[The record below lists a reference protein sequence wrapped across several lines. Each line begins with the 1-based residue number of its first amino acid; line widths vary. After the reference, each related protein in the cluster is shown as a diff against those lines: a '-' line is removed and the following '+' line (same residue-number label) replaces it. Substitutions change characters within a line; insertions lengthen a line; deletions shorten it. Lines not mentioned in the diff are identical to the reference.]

1 MADVAP
7 RFVPVP
13 RAMPLAA
20 VAGLHVLL
28 VGALLFALPGVR
40 ERIAPEGVLRV
51 EYREAPRASP
61 PPDSPPLPRPTLRA
75 PPAVEVPLPA
85 IALAPEVALAATTHT
100 APSISGPVSAPTVE
114 AHAPTLEPP
123 RFDMAYLN
131 NPPPAYPP
139 LSRRL
144 KEQGRVLLRVLVST
158 AGNAQDVELRTSSGS
173 ERLDRAAIEAVRRW
187 RFSPA
192 RRGAETIAAWAL
204 VPIVFQLDA

>member
-1 MADVAP
+1 
-7 RFVPVP
+7 
-13 RAMPLAA
+13 
-20 VAGLHVLL
+20 
-28 VGALLFALPGVR
+28 
-40 ERIAPEGVLRV
+40 
-51 EYREAPRASP
+51 
-61 PPDSPPLPRPTLRA
+61 
-75 PPAVEVPLPA
+75 
-85 IALAPEVALAATTHT
+85 
-100 APSISGPVSAPTVE
+100 
-114 AHAPTLEPP
+114 
-123 RFDMAYLN
+123 MAYLN